1 MIIHTSKGK
10 REIKCP
16 DSWAN
21 TSTANYQN
29 LMREWDGKDLV
40 KLFAILTGVE
50 LKTLANTH
58 DLELEEAL
66 LIATNFIYTEPPTFK
81 EKPAPKEFTYNS
93 KKITFPKQV
102 EGFSIG
108 QSILIRQRLDE
119 VKTYDELISYA
130 LAVYLQP
137 KIDGGDF
144 DSDRVEDIEA
154 EILKMPITETY
165 PLGFF
170 LLRPLMRRGASGWK
184 IVRLLTIRYLK
195 GLFKGGNR

>member
-1 MIIHTSKGK
+1 MIIHTTKGK

-16 DSWAN
+16 DSWAT
-21 TSTANYQN
+21 TSTAHYQN

-40 KLFAILTGVE
+40 KLFAILTGE
-50 LKTLANTH
+50 NLQTIANSH
-58 DLELEEAL
+58 DLALEEAL
-66 LIATNFIYTEPPTFK
+66 LMATNFIYIEPQTFK
-81 EKPAPKEFTYNS
+81 NAPTPKQFIY
-93 KKITFPKQV
+93 KKQFITFPKQV

-144 DSDRVEDIEA
+144 DSDRVDEIED

-165 PLGFF
+165 ALGFF
-170 LLRPLMRRGASGWK
+170 LLNPLMRRGVSGWR
-184 IVRLLTIRYLK
+184 IARLLAIRYLK
-195 GLFKGGNR
+195 RLFKGANK